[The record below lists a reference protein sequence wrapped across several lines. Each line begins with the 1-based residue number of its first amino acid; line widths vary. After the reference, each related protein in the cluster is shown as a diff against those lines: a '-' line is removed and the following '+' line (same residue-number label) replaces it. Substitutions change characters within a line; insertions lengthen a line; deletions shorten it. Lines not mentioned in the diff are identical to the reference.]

1 MDDAGSCSY
10 EFHTYGDL
18 RLWSSRTEGDTG
30 LPGSSASD
38 RADCNA
44 RPNGRGARKCAPKN
58 AVSKIK
64 QLLTAAACSPQNAVD
79 TAKQTTTKHNNNN
92 DSNTS
97 QTKPNK
103 TPK

>member
-10 EFHTYGDL
+10 DFHTYGDL
-18 RLWSSRTEGDTG
+18 RLWSSSTEGDTG
-30 LPGSSASD
+30 FPGSSASD

-44 RPNGRGARKCAPKN
+44 RPNGTGARKGAPKN

-64 QLLTAAACSPQNAVD
+64 QLLTAAVSSPQNAVD
-79 TAKQTTTKHNNNN
+79 TAKQTTKKHNNNDN
-92 DSNTS
+92 NTS

-103 TPK
+103 TTN